1 MRGLGPGA
9 ALVLA
14 LSAPPALAV
23 DAGEYTFTVLKDGAP
38 VGEHRFAF
46 DRDGNRIEIE
56 EETDIEVRFALIP
69 VYEYEH
75 DRREVWQNGRALKI
89 DARTNNNGKR
99 LDITVRP
106 DGDGYVRTVNGRV
119 DKFDGSTEILTYW
132 RRDLLEHHSFFS
144 VAEDKTLRI
153 SFEYLGKEVLKVDGQ
168 RLPVDHYRMVGDEER
183 EFWFDPAGHVAKV
196 EFERRG
202 SEIEYLRNEATPRPL
217 R

>member
-14 LSAPPALAV
+14 LTAPPALAA

-56 EETDIEVRFALIP
+56 EETDIEVRLALIP
-69 VYEYEH
+69 VYQYEH
-75 DRREVWQNGRALKI
+75 DRREVWQNGRALSI
-89 DARTNNNGKR
+89 HSRTNNNGRR

-106 DGDGYVRTVNGRV
+106 DGDGYIRTVNGRV
-119 DKFDGSTEILTYW
+119 DKFDDSTAILTFW
-132 RRDLLEHHSFFS
+132 RRDLFERHAFFS
-144 VAEDKTLRI
+144 VVEDKTMRI

-183 EFWFDPAGHVAKV
+183 ELWFDSAGHVAKV
-196 EFERRG
+196 EFERQG

>member
-14 LSAPPALAV
+14 LTGPAALAA

-56 EETDIEVRFALIP
+56 EETDIEVRLALIP
-69 VYEYEH
+69 VYQYEH
-75 DRREVWQNGRALKI
+75 ERHEVWQNGRALSI
-89 DARTNNNGKR
+89 RSRTNDNGKR

-106 DGDGYVRTVNGRV
+106 DREGYIRTVNGRV
-119 DKFDGSTEILTYW
+119 DKFDDSTAILTFW
-132 RRDLLEHHSFFS
+132 RRDLLEHHAFFS
-144 VAEDKTLRI
+144 VVEDKTMRV
-153 SFEYLGKEVLKVDGQ
+153 SFEYLGKEVIRIDGQ
-168 RLPVDHYRMVGDEER
+168 RMPVDHYRMVGDEER
-183 EFWFDPAGHVAKV
+183 ELWFDPAGHVAKV

-202 SEIEYLRNEATPRPL
+202 AEIEYLRNEARPRPL

>member
-1 MRGLGPGA
+1 MRGLGSGT

-75 DRREVWQNGRALKI
+75 DRREVWQNGRALSI

-119 DKFDGSTEILTYW
+119 DRFDESTEILTYW
-132 RRDLLEHHSFFS
+132 RRDLFEHHSFFS
-144 VAEDKTLRI
+144 VAEDKTMRI

-183 EFWFDPAGHVAKV
+183 EFWFDPEGHVAKV

>member
-1 MRGLGPGA
+1 MRGLGLGA
-9 ALVLA
+9 ALAVA
-14 LSAPPALAV
+14 LSAPAVLAS
-23 DAGEYTFTVLKDGAP
+23 DSGEYTFTVLKDGAP

-46 DRDGNRIEIE
+46 ERDGSRIEIE
-56 EETDIEVRFALIP
+56 EETEIEVRFAMVPI
-69 VYEYEH
+69 YEFEH
-75 DRREVWQNGRALKI
+75 ERREIWQDGRALSI
-89 DARTNNNGKR
+89 RSRTNNNGER

-106 DGDGYVRTVNGRV
+106 NGQGYVRTVNGRV
-119 DKFDGSTEILTYW
+119 DKFDDSTAILTFW
-132 RRDLLEHHSFFS
+132 RRDLFERHAFFS
-144 VAEDKTLRI
+144 VVEDKTMRI

-196 EFERRG
+196 EFERQG

>member
-1 MRGLGPGA
+1 MKGLGPGA

-14 LSAPPALAV
+14 LSAPPALAA

-56 EETDIEVRFALIP
+56 EETDIEVRLALIP
-69 VYEYEH
+69 IYEYEH
-75 DRREVWQNGRALKI
+75 DRREVWQNGRALSI

-106 DGDGYVRTVNGRV
+106 DGDGYIRTVNGRV
-119 DKFDGSTEILTYW
+119 DKFDDSTEILTFW
-132 RRDLLEHHSFFS
+132 RRDLVEHDSFFS
-144 VAEDKTLRI
+144 VVEDKTMRV
-153 SFEYLGKEVLKVDGQ
+153 SFEYLGKEVLKIAGQ